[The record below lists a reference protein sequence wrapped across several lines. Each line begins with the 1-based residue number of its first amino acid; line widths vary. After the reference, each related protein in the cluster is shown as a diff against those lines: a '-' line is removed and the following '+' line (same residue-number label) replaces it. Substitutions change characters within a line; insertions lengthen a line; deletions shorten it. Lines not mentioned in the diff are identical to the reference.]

1 MIGRLR
7 GRLVA
12 QEPDRVLLETGA
24 GVGYEVLIPPRALTE
39 LPGVGEEVTL
49 HVHTQVRED
58 AITLYG
64 FTEDADKRCFRV
76 VQGVTG
82 IGPKLALAIVGSI
95 SPGALA
101 DAIAME
107 DILGLTRIPGLG
119 AKTGARLCLELK
131 DKLGKLLPPPTVV
144 GGVPLEAP
152 STDLRPAVADA
163 IGALSALGYTRREI
177 DKAMKAAAATDDDTV
192 QSLLKRALKALSPG

>member
-7 GRLVA
+7 GTLLVC
-12 QEPDRVLLETGA
+12 EPDRVLLETGA
-24 GVGYEVLIPPRALTE
+24 GVGYEVVVTPRVLADLPALE
-39 LPGVGEEVTL
+39 EEVTL

-64 FTEDADKRCFRV
+64 FGSEADRQVFRV
-76 VQGVTG
+76 IQGVTG
-82 IGPKLALAIVGSI
+82 IGPKLALAVVGTTE
-95 SPGALA
+95 PDALA
-101 DAIAME
+101 TAIAGE
-107 DILGLTRIPGLG
+107 DIKGLSRIPGRG
-119 AKTGARLCLELK
+119 KKTAARLCLELK